1 MKLIDWVSFLGLI
14 VSLIVLWQFRN
25 ILLLVF
31 TAIVLAIALN
41 SLVRFLNRRCNI
53 PRGAAVWVALLLV
66 LIGFSILMG
75 LILPLF
81 ISQFQQLILLVPQGV
96 ERFIIWANRNITNPP
111 TWWPSFDIG
120 RLPRFND
127 ISQQLIA
134 LVQQV
139 FGNFFVFFSGSVA
152 IVLQVLLAIVLTL
165 MFVSNPPAYRRLLL
179 RLFPSFYRRRA
190 DDILAKCE
198 VSLLAW
204 LRGIAI
210 NSLFVATASA
220 VGLMILGVPFV
231 FAHAVVAGVFNFIPN
246 IGPML
251 SVVFPVSVAFLDS
264 FGKAIAVI
272 ILYAIV
278 QNIESYLIAPM
289 VMQQQVSLLPAATLV
304 AQIFFATFLGPV
316 GLILALPLAVVS
328 KTWIEEAILKD
339 VFDRWP
345 EKDSEAL
352 PEPIVTPEAIAAIPP
367 SEVSQTLPPTEPPPP
382 ENSSEITHP

>member
-41 SLVRFLNRRCNI
+41 SLVRFLNRRCKI

>member
-1 MKLIDWVSFLGLI
+1 MIDWVSFLGLI

-367 SEVSQTLPPTEPPPP
+367 SEVSQTLPPTEPSPP